1 MYLKIAIAYLNNTYK
16 VEKYWCHDIRSKHC
30 WHSVWLHFTWLK
42 LKPLCQLLFMHARWF
57 IYFVCHR
64 SNICHILIY
73 LFGLYQYLLRNI
85 NNVLHVNNES
95 TRHISF
101 DSKFNIYLY
110 QMHYCKYCNYC
121 VVTNIPCGEKINF
134 PYICLD
140 PLLHMSCIYMWQKS
154 SGRIGICR

>member
-57 IYFVCHR
+57 IYFICHR
-64 SNICHILIY
+64 SNIYHILIY
-73 LFGLYQYLLRNI
+73 LFWSYQYLLWNI
-85 NNVLHVNNES
+85 NS
-95 TRHISF
+95 TLIIKAPAISHLIRNLTF
-101 DSKFNIYLY
+101 ISY

-121 VVTNIPCGEKINF
+121 IVANIPCGEKINF
-134 PYICLD
+134 PYICVD
-140 PLLHMSCIYMWQKS
+140 PLLHISCF
-154 SGRIGICR
+154 